1 MRCGLTADHNDAMSG
16 SGCSDG
22 CWAEAAQTRPS
33 ATAIVSANLM
43 DHPPVFSY
51 QTYPCGLGYAH
62 ILMSGN
68 HAPYFPCGSW
78 IKVFSLAPMCGNM
91 LFLCRMRILGVAA
104 LSAHA
109 KQKPRSRR
117 HVLAFCGLVS
127 VAAWRRL
134 KDVEEQFGRVVSFD
148 PPDRV
153 TFNFAEEDL
162 RIEMRVNFTLGLV
175 LVVKAPFA

>member
-1 MRCGLTADHNDAMSG
+1 G
-16 SGCSDG
+16 S
-22 CWAEAAQTRPS
+22 R
-33 ATAIVSANLM
+33 
-43 DHPPVFSY
+43 FSRLL
-51 QTYPCGLGYAH
+51 PCVGTC
-62 ILMSGN
+62 
-68 HAPYFPCGSW
+68 YF
-78 IKVFSLAPMCGNM
+78 F
-91 LFLCRMRILGVAA
+91 CRMRILGAAA

-117 HVLAFCGLVS
+117 HVLAFRGLVS

-175 LVVKAPFA
+175 LVVKAPFARRDMEKKMNDAIR